1 MKPPKPSENSEPD
14 LAQELEEVEQ
24 WLRSLQERYHQ
35 VQRDQQQKAEW
46 QEKLQQLQD
55 NQDWTAEVKS
65 EIQRIQ
71 QQLLMLETNLES
83 QLFSWTSLK
92 RPFWQIIRFGGLG
105 VVIGWLL
112 RSCVGE

>member
-1 MKPPKPSENSEPD
+1 
-14 LAQELEEVEQ
+14 
-24 WLRSLQERYHQ
+24 
-35 VQRDQQQKAEW
+35 
-46 QEKLQQLQD
+46 
-55 NQDWTAEVKS
+55 
-65 EIQRIQ
+65 
-71 QQLLMLETNLES
+71 MLETNLES